1 MTFDQMIKRLDAVNS
16 KQGLNPEVT
25 PHGRNLRFQLERRDA
40 KKRLMYERIFKGYME
55 LRNVKYDV
63 PLRDYINKIV
73 ASANSYLDLFWPK
86 SPFPHQA
93 DFASSVMPEMLGI
106 VFSSVIAERGIP
118 LDVSAEA
125 DLIIECAFSAS
136 GGGILMSK
144 NKRVDLAVVKRCELD
159 FNGDKMILPVPL
171 ISIECK
177 TNLDKNMLSGIE
189 QSVAD
194 LKKTFPT
201 CSYFVVSELSDFDVS
216 KSNYASSGIDEI
228 FILRRQKRGV
238 VRNNPSARN
247 AMDPEL
253 VFELA
258 KRLQDSI
265 DLTQKPRELLSAR
278 MLNGKL
284 IGRNS

>member
-1 MTFDQMIKRLDAVNS
+1 MTFDMMIKRLDAINANQHLS
-16 KQGLNPEVT
+16 LEVL
-25 PHGRNLRFQLERRDA
+25 PHGRNLHFQLERREES
-40 KKRLMYERIFKGYME
+40 KRLMYERILKGYMKM
-55 LRNVKYDV
+55 RNVQYEASLHNYVK
-63 PLRDYINKIV
+63 KIV
-73 ASANSYLDLFWPK
+73 ACTNAYLDLFWPK

-106 VFSSVIAERGIP
+106 MFSAMIAKRGIQ

-125 DLIIECAFSAS
+125 DLIVECAFSAS
-136 GGGILMSK
+136 EGGVLMCK
-144 NKRVDLAVVKRCELD
+144 NKRVDLAVVKRCQLD
-159 FNGDKMILPVPL
+159 FNGSRSILPVPL
-171 ISIECK
+171 MSIECK

-238 VRNNPSARN
+238 VRNNPAARN
-247 AMDPEL
+247 AMDYEL

-258 KRLQDSI
+258 KRLQESI
-265 DLTQKPRELLSAR
+265 DLMLKPRLLLSDR
-278 MLNGKL
+278 MLKGKL

>member
-1 MTFDQMIKRLDAVNS
+1 MTFDMMIKQLDTINAKQRLAS
-16 KQGLNPEVT
+16 EVL
-25 PHGRNLRFQLERRDA
+25 PHGRNLRFQLERREL
-40 KKRLMYERIFKGYME
+40 KKLSMYERIFDGYMKM
-55 LRNVKYDV
+55 RNVPYEA
-63 PLRDYINKIV
+63 PLYNYVEKIV
-73 ASANSYLDLFWPK
+73 ACANAYLDLFWPK

-106 VFSSVIAERGIP
+106 VFSAVIGERGIP
-118 LDVSAEA
+118 LDVSAETN
-125 DLIIECAFSAS
+125 LIIECAFSAS
-136 GGGILMSK
+136 DGGVLMSK
-144 NKRVDLAVVKRCELD
+144 NKRVDLAVVKRCQLD
-159 FNGDKMILPVPL
+159 FNGNRTVVPVPL
-171 ISIECK
+171 MSIECK

-189 QSVAD
+189 QSVTD

-201 CSYFVVSELSDFDVS
+201 CLYFVVSELSDFDVS

-265 DLTQKPRELLSAR
+265 DLMLKPRASLSDR

-284 IGRNS
+284 IGRQ